1 MKHERTEVNYKTMQ
15 VIGNVAANKF
25 NKIAM
30 LIQPLLKTTVFFK
43 IFLPTDT
50 LEHLKIAE
58 KTLARTSSA
67 TIPRKWRLPGGKEGC
82 TT

>member
-1 MKHERTEVNYKTMQ
+1 MQ
-15 VIGNVAANKF
+15 VIGNVAANKL

-43 IFLPTDT
+43 MFLPTDT

-58 KTLARTSSA
+58 RTLARTSSA
-67 TIPRKWRLPGGKEGC
+67 TIPRK
-82 TT
+82 